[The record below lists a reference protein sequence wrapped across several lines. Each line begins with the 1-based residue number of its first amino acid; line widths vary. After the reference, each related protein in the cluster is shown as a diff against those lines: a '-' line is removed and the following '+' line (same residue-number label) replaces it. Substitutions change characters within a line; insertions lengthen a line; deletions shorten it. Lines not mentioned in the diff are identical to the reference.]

1 MYIAKKFDGTL
12 EVLENLDEKQPDP
25 EQLRN
30 VEEIYFISK
39 TLVPVMTLKPK
50 PKEERDK
57 ILNTSRDN
65 QTDKKTD
72 SNSKQKRTTR
82 SES

>member
-39 TLVPVMTLKPK
+39 ILVPVMTLKPK

-57 ILNTSRDN
+57 ILNISRDN
-65 QTDKKTD
+65 QTNKKTD
-72 SNSKQKRTTR
+72 SNSKQKKAIR

>member
-30 VEEIYFISK
+30 VEEIYLISK

-57 ILNTSRDN
+57 ILNTDRDN
-65 QTDKKTD
+65 QTNKKTD
-72 SNSKQKRTTR
+72 SNSKQKKASR